1 MSQDIEPIV
10 FEQDGKAW
18 TTSLEVAERFGKLHK
33 DVLRAIRDILKSDHE
48 AERNFALSSYTTTGG
63 KKLPSYDI
71 DQDGFALLVFGF
83 NNSPTAAAWKR
94 RFLRAF
100 KALVER
106 LRQVEAIEHD
116 RRFAALE
123 SKLEKQQRVI
133 DAITADQERDD
144 NYYTLDEIVRLLKIK
159 DVPARARPV
168 IVNWWKGWLGKTRR
182 FPSKKRGRV
191 IFEKEPA
198 EDWIF
203 AEKVRSKMR
212 EWIAKR
218 ESKLLGQGD
227 LVDLA
232 ERRNTKNVGGLSNFS
247 QGQD

>member
-1 MSQDIEPIV
+1 MDRKGNSILMMQFSGPEATAWHDRYTDAFEGMAAAIEEHGRI
-10 FEQDGKAW
+10 EQDKRA
-18 TTSLEVAERFGKLHK
+18 
-33 DVLRAIRDILKSDHE
+33 RAIE
-48 AERNFALSSYTTTGG
+48 A
-63 KKLPSYDI
+63 
-71 DQDGFALLVFGF
+71 
-83 NNSPTAAAWKR
+83 
-94 RFLRAF
+94 
-100 KALVER
+100 
-106 LRQVEAIEHD
+106 QVE
-116 RRFAALE
+116 
-123 SKLEKQQRVI
+123 KLQRTI
-133 DAITADQERDD
+133 DAITSDQERDD